1 MGSDKLMNEVF
12 YLFKSSTDAT
22 WGTISMLQN
31 QTERMVDLL
40 LDQYANLQ
48 TEARK
53 QLEEWVVTTKKNQE
67 ELKKAYNEG
76 MDKLSDII
84 STK

>member
-48 TEARK
+48 TESRK
-53 QLEEWVVTTKKNQE
+53 QLEEWVSNTKQNQE

-76 MDKLSDII
+76 MDKL
-84 STK
+84 TELMAKK